1 MDYLQFTELRNSA
14 KEYFDKVEKGKSFV
28 IIRKGRPIAKVV
40 PFNEPLQGWK
50 REIKRV
56 KLKSGTD
63 SSLVLRQL
71 RDEE

>member
-40 PFNEPLQGWK
+40 PFAEPTPGWK
-50 REIKRV
+50 REVKRV
-56 KLKSGTD
+56 KLKSGID
-63 SSLVLRQL
+63 SSVVLRQL

>member
-40 PFNEPLQGWK
+40 PFAEPIPGWK
-50 REIKRV
+50 REVKRV
-56 KLKSGTD
+56 KLKSGID
-63 SSLVLRQL
+63 SSVVLRQL